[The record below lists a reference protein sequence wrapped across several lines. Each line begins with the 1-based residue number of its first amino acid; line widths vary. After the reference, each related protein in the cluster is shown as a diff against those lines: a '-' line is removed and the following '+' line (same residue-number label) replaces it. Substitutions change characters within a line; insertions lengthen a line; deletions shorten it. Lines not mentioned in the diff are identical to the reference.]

1 MRKIYVALGAIAL
14 VAGCAKHDP
23 ILPGTRTS
31 IFGDSVPN
39 ILNTEIS
46 DLPMAAIT
54 ATPRDDAACPYVQD
68 ASNVIRHGDKK
79 IFSGFPTTNSVT
91 TTQYPIC
98 VGGYVIAGLT
108 TGEVVRVNPKTRAIS
123 WIADVYRPSNMTG
136 GASVLDIV
144 APIIATDNSVYV
156 GGMGDAFCRLNM
168 SNGAKKW
175 CTEISVTAPF
185 VIAGPAAF
193 VVGADGTLNA
203 VRTDDGAIYW
213 RADIGKCDNITYEDK
228 IITACRKKIDAATGK
243 KIK

>member
-1 MRKIYVALGAIAL
+1 MRKIYVALGVLMMVGA
-14 VAGCAKHDP
+14 CAKHDP
-23 ILPGTRTS
+23 ILPGMRTS
-31 IFGDSVPN
+31 IFGDSTPN
-39 ILNTEIS
+39 ILNAEIA
-46 DLPMAAIT
+46 DLPATAVVAA
-54 ATPRDDAACPYVQD
+54 PRDDAKCPYVQD
-68 ASNVIRHGDKK
+68 SSNVIRNGDKK
-79 IFSGFPTTNSVT
+79 IFSGFPTTNSVA

-98 VGGYVIAGLT
+98 SGGYVIAGLT
-108 TGEVVRVNPKTRAIS
+108 TGEVVRINPKTRAIS
-123 WIADVYRPSNMTG
+123 WIADVYKASNVTG

-144 APIIATDNSVYV
+144 APIIATDNSIYV

-175 CTEISVTAPF
+175 CTEISVNAPF

-193 VVGADGTLNA
+193 VIGTDGTLNA

-213 RADIGKCDNITYEDK
+213 RADITGCDNISYENK